1 MINTYLYSEVGASP
15 AFGNEIWPTLKIDF
29 VVVVENGKLQK
40 KISGCESGRTSRE
53 KILCMHDV
61 ENRSCK
67 TGCISS
73 DLDPLVTMTHGCMPP
88 T

>member
-40 KISGCESGRTSRE
+40 KYQAARVGAQAGKKFST
-53 KILCMHDV
+53 CM
-61 ENRSCK
+61 
-67 TGCISS
+67 
-73 DLDPLVTMTHGCMPP
+73 M
-88 T
+88 